1 MTEDERKEDRARNA
15 AGGNM
20 NAVDLQ
26 CVRLNHTI
34 LFILLL
40 LYYAILHFTT
50 PSFIT
55 AHDSE
60 L

>member
-20 NAVDLQ
+20 KAVDLQ

-34 LFILLL
+34 LFILLR
-40 LYYAILHFTT
+40 LYYAILH
-50 PSFIT
+50 FIT